1 MNEAARAS
9 QQDRSAPCETQPFI
23 FQGAI
28 ARLYSVPP
36 CNKHNP
42 KVLSQIML
50 VPSHNLP
57 QTPPDTIA
65 SNRVSEATG
74 GNKADA
80 RQAGILDNRR
90 AKH

>member
-1 MNEAARAS
+1 
-9 QQDRSAPCETQPFI
+9 
-23 FQGAI
+23 
-28 ARLYSVPP
+28 
-36 CNKHNP
+36 
-42 KVLSQIML
+42 ML

-65 SNRVSEATG
+65 SHRVSEATG

-80 RQAGILDNRR
+80 RQAGIFDKRR

>member
-1 MNEAARAS
+1 
-9 QQDRSAPCETQPFI
+9 
-23 FQGAI
+23 
-28 ARLYSVPP
+28 
-36 CNKHNP
+36 
-42 KVLSQIML
+42 ML

-57 QTPPDTIA
+57 QTAPDTIA
-65 SNRVSEATG
+65 SHRASEATG